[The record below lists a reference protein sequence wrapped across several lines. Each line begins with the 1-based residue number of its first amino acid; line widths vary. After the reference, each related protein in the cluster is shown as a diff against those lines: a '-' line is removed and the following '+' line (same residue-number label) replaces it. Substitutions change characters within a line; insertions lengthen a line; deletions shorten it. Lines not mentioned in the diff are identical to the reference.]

1 MKTGLKK
8 LDERYTFDNFVVGD
22 SNRFA
27 YQAALAVAKTP
38 GTSCN
43 PLFLY
48 GDVGLGKTHLI
59 QAIANKIIQD
69 NPKAKVLYVT
79 TENFINELLNSIK
92 NVNNKLEQF
101 RNKYRNIYVLLIDD
115 IQFIAGKEIVEEEF
129 FSIFN
134 TLYEDGKQIVISSDR
149 LPRDIPI
156 FDEILKSR
164 FEWGIIAEIIKPNY
178 ETRLEILKRKRQLN
192 NIIIDDE
199 ILSIIATKVDSNI
212 RVLEE
217 VLNKIVAFASLN
229 HNSITIEIT
238 EKVINILLFKI

>member
-38 GTSCN
+38 GPSCN

-101 RNKYRNIYVLLIDD
+101 RNKYRNIDVLLIDD